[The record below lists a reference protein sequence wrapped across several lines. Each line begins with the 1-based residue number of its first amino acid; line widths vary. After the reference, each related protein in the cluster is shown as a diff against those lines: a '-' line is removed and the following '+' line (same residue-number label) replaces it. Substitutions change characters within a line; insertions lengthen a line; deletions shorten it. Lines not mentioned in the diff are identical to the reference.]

1 MSAQERMSFKPSSR
15 VARSD
20 AIVFTEFEDATVMMD
35 AEVGSY
41 YELNAVGARVWA
53 LAEFRPRVAE
63 VCAALAAEYGV
74 APGTCADE
82 VRAFLDELL
91 RLEVIRMPSGDD
103 VMESGNRETRSR
115 PATPRAS
122 GKGGTRAREHERVPD
137 AKLAWSTPTIR
148 AMDVARTAEG
158 STPGDTEIDGIMDP
172 YYPES

>member
-53 LAEFRPRVAE
+53 LAELRPRVAE

-148 AMDVARTAEG
+148 AMDVARTADGE
-158 STPGDTEIDGIMDP
+158 TPQDAEVDGIMDP
-172 YYPES
+172 YFPES